1 MRKGIARRAGVS
13 LAAAT
18 VLAGI
23 TGCQS
28 DSSAKAGHEPRTQRT
43 PAQALTAA
51 YQKTAGVHSAKVT
64 MTMSVPKGMPDS
76 GETKMTGTMAWKPTA
91 LDMTMSDDGAKAKSG
106 DDNPKRMIWVDGVAY
121 MDMGD
126 FGGKKWGKLDLK
138 AAAKE
143 AGDEE
148 MTKAVTAGLDDAE
161 QDPAQQLAMFLGS
174 PDIQH
179 LGSGQVGG
187 VRAEHYKG
195 SLTVEEGLKGAK
207 TVDALKPA
215 DREKL
220 LANVKKSGIKGYDYD
235 VWVNGDDLPVR
246 MTVDVQTPMGTI
258 STSASYSEYGTTA
271 AIKAPPAAETTD
283 LLKIL
288 KEAAGRGGTRSFA

>member
-1 MRKGIARRAGVS
+1 MK
-13 LAAAT
+13 
-18 VLAGI
+18 
-23 TGCQS
+23 
-28 DSSAKAGHEPRTQRT
+28 
-43 PAQALTAA
+43 
-51 YQKTAGVHSAKVT
+51 SAKVT
-64 MTMSVPKGMPDS
+64 MTMSVPDGMPDN
-76 GETKMTGTMAWKPTA
+76 GETKMTGTMAWNPTA
-91 LDMTMSDDGAKAKSG
+91 LDMTMSDGGAKAKSG
-106 DDNPKRMIWVDGVAY
+106 DDEPKRMIWVDGVAY

-126 FGGKKWGKLDLK
+126 FEGKKWGKLDLK

-174 PDIQH
+174 PNVKH
-179 LGSGQVGG
+179 LGSGQVDG

-207 TVDALKPA
+207 TVNALKPE

-235 VWVNGDDLPVR
+235 VWVNSDDLPVR
-246 MTVDVQTPMGTI
+246 MTVDVKTPLGTV
-258 STSASYSEYGTTA
+258 STSASYSDYGTTT

-283 LLKIL
+283 LLTIL
-288 KEAAGRGGTRSFA
+288 KEAAGRGRSSI